1 MRTLESYLNLIEMEA
16 RFFVLKKLRF
26 DTIYI
31 QIAELATPTSSR
43 LLSPFL
49 G

>member
-1 MRTLESYLNLIEMEA
+1 MRVFI
-16 RFFVLKKLRF
+16 LRF
-26 DTIYI
+26 DIMYI

-49 G
+49 DKRDISEELRKS